1 MHATLEAAAFSQ
13 CLESRSTGVFS
24 NKVVIRRYMYSAQ
37 SFAVN
42 RNKYHVK
49 VYLSDLQTRTPAAI
63 PAAAA
68 DCSF

>member
-24 NKVVIRRYMYSAQ
+24 NKVVIRRYYVVQ

-49 VYLSDLQTRTPAAI
+49 V
-63 PAAAA
+63 
-68 DCSF
+68 CSSR